1 LDLRQIN
8 YMYNIIH
15 RLFQH
20 LFIIAILHLHIVSK
34 GKVIV
39 IEGVDKAGKRTQ
51 SRLLLDALKV
61 LGKICVIIDLPD
73 YTTPIGGE
81 IRAFL
86 DGKRDY
92 PNELKHMLLSANRWE
107 KKREIES
114 MINNGTIVIL
124 NRYYQSN
131 LVYGISNGLS
141 VNWLLNLDK
150 GLPKEDLVILL
161 EVSPNISLERA
172 IPEHRDAFEMNQTLL
187 LEVHKN
193 YRKLARKFKW
203 RVVNGEESKEQVHRD
218 IMNII
223 KKTLKV

>member
-1 LDLRQIN
+1 
-8 YMYNIIH
+8 M
-15 RLFQH
+15 
-20 LFIIAILHLHIVSK
+20 SK

-39 IEGVDKAGKRTQ
+39 IEGMDKAGKTTQ
-51 SRLLLDALKV
+51 SRLLLGALKL
-61 LGKICVIIDLPD
+61 LGKICVMIDLPD

-114 MINNGTIVIL
+114 MIDNGTIVIL

-141 VNWLLNLDK
+141 INWLLNLDK

-161 EVSPNISLERA
+161 DVDPTTSFQRA
-172 IPEHRDAFEMNQTLL
+172 EPGCRDAFEMNRTLL

-203 RVVNGEESKEQVHRD
+203 KIVNGEKTKEQVHGD

-223 KKTLKV
+223 RRTLKA